1 MSNIAMS
8 IRSQRRDPW
17 PTSPAMASA
26 GVSAAEHLLP
36 SLSGSRETSSP
47 NVNNKSHVITAV
59 VDQAGERVHIAA
71 GGVAG
76 TYTLFVKDG
85 TPV

>member
-8 IRSQRRDPW
+8 IRSQRRDPS
-17 PTSPAMASA
+17 PTSLAMVSA
-26 GVSAAEHLLP
+26 GVSSAEHLLP

-47 NVNNKSHVITAV
+47 NVNKSHVITAV
-59 VDQAGERVHIAA
+59 VDQAEERVHIAA
-71 GGVAG
+71 GGVVG